1 MIRLFT
7 GKPGHGK
14 SNHAVSVALR
24 EIRAGRAVYVSNVNG
39 MRIPGAIPF
48 EDPRQWQELPAGALL
63 IVDEAQRFWRASRS
77 GTVSPEVY
85 AMETH
90 RHLGIDLLLIT
101 QDPLYL
107 VKHLRGLVG
116 EHVHHVRRSKGV
128 IQTFTWGNRCSE
140 DPESV
145 SEQEVAEQGLFTLD
159 AEAFQYYDSTEQDT
173 HRPKVPRKWWF
184 IAVAAVLVLGL
195 FTIGPGVIKRVTVKS
210 ATTEQAGP
218 SPEGPGLL
226 AAVTGRGRTSRPATV
241 EEYLAMQAPRVVGAP
256 WSAPLFDE
264 RAAASDPQLFC
275 MLSQPGHDADGSYRE
290 NSSCTCI
297 TEQGTRYRMELQ
309 ACAQHARSG
318 GVYNPFRMP
327 PPVQQPQQPQQQP
340 PQAVQA
346 GLQRA
351 PVAMP
356 TFGGGEVG
364 TGPRPGVDPTF
375 GTMTRPAM

>member
-39 MRIPGAIPF
+39 MSIPGAIPF
-48 EDPRQWQELPAGALL
+48 DDPRQWSDLPAGSLL
-63 IVDEAQRFWRASRS
+63 VVDEAQRYWRASRS
-77 GTVSPEVY
+77 GTVPPEVHE
-85 AMETH
+85 METH
-90 RHLGIDLLLIT
+90 RHLGIDLLLVT

-107 VKHLRGLVG
+107 VKHLRGLIG
-116 EHVHHVRRSKGV
+116 EHVHHVRRSKGM
-128 IQTFTWGNRCSE
+128 IQTFTWSNRCSE

-145 SEQEVAEQGLFTLD
+145 GEQELAQQGLIALD
-159 AEAFQYYDSTEQDT
+159 AEAFRYYVSTEKDT
-173 HRPKVPRKWWF
+173 HAPKISRKVWF
-184 IAVAAVLVLGL
+184 IAAAAVLVLAM
-195 FTIGPGVIKRVTVKS
+195 FTLGPGLLKRLTVGD
-210 ATTEQAGP
+210 ATTEPAGP
-218 SPEGPGLL
+218 SPQGSGLL

-241 EEYLAMQAPRVVGAP
+241 EEYVAMQAPRVVGAP

-309 ACAQHARSG
+309 ACAQHARAG

-327 PPVQQPQQPQQQP
+327 MQQPQMPPQQPP

>member
-39 MRIPGAIPF
+39 MSIPGAIPF
-48 EDPRQWQELPAGALL
+48 DDPRQWSDLPAGALL
-63 IVDEAQRFWRASRS
+63 VVDEAQRYWRASRS
-77 GTVSPEVY
+77 GTVPPEVHD
-85 AMETH
+85 METH

-107 VKHLRGLVG
+107 VKHLRGLIG
-116 EHVHHVRRSKGV
+116 EHVHHVRRSKGM
-128 IQTFTWGNRCSE
+128 IQTFTWANRCSE
-140 DPESV
+140 EPESV
-145 SEQEVAEQGLFTLD
+145 GEQELAQQGLIALD
-159 AEAFQYYDSTEQDT
+159 AEAFRYYVSTEQDT
-173 HRPKVPRKWWF
+173 HAPKIPRKVWL
-184 IAVAAVLVLGL
+184 IGVAVVLVLAM
-195 FTIGPGVIKRVTVKS
+195 FTLGPGLLKRLTVKS

-218 SPEGPGLL
+218 SPQGSGLL
-226 AAVTGRGRTSRPATV
+226 AAVTGRSRTSRPANV
-241 EEYLAMQAPRVVGAP
+241 EEYIATQAPRVVGAP

-264 RAAASDPQLFC
+264 RSAASDPQLFC
-275 MLSQPGHDADGSYRE
+275 MMSQPGHDADGSYRE

-327 PPVQQPQQPQQQP
+327 MQQPQMPQQQQM
-340 PQAVQA
+340 PQG
-346 GLQRA
+346 GLARA

-356 TFGGGEVG
+356 VFAGGESG
-364 TGPRPGVDPTF
+364 TGGMPSVDPTF
-375 GTMTRPAM
+375 GTVTRR